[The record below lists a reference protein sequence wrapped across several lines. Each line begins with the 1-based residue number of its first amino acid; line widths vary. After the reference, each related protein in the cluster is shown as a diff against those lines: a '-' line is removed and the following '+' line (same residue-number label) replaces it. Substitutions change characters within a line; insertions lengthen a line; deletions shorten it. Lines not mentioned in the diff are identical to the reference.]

1 MCLQIEAAAI
11 CNTQW
16 LTFVSF
22 SQPLR
27 LPSCS
32 QSVSQSLSTL
42 SALTSVHSW
51 TISLTATLHASTAQ
65 YVGVITCLRR
75 HFLFSRGSTKTLVA
89 SKGRRSWPQNL
100 PTARYKCYFNAH
112 YPGHYFRLLTNWT
125 QSDVHHSKVCGHSKQ
140 LQQCC
145 AILRHFL
152 HQVFTTA
159 KLRNVPKHDAVIQ
172 GYTAGY
178 VVSACSWFSSRK

>member
-32 QSVSQSLSTL
+32 QSVSHYQHCQHLQVFTLEPYRSQPHCMPAPRSTWGL
-42 SALTSVHSW
+42 EPVCD
-51 TISLTATLHASTAQ
+51 ISYS
-65 YVGVITCLRR
+65 
-75 HFLFSRGSTKTLVA
+75 SRGSTKTLVA

-125 QSDVHHSKVCGHSKQ
+125 KSDVHHSKVCGHSKQ
-140 LQQCC
+140 LRQCC

-159 KLRNVPKHDAVIQ
+159 KLWNVPKHDAVIQ
-172 GYTAGY
+172 GYTNGY